1 MMRTPLIAGNWKMY
15 KTIAEAVD
23 LVEALLRELGDT
35 HDREVL
41 ICPPYTALH
50 ALSSLVQETPIS
62 LGAQDV
68 FYEEQ
73 GAYTSAIS
81 PLMLK
86 DVGCTYAIIG
96 HSERRQV
103 FGDTDAIVNRKLR
116 AALSHNLRGILCVG
130 ETKPQ
135 RDSGAAETVV
145 IDQLHA
151 GLADVGPA
159 SLNELVIAYEPV
171 WAIGTGDTATPADA
185 QAMHAT
191 IRRTLAELYGAAA
204 ADQIRIQYGGSVKPD
219 NVDELMSQPDIDGA
233 LVGGAALKADSFLRI
248 IQFR

>member
-1 MMRTPLIAGNWKMY
+1 MRTPLIAGNWKMY

-23 LVEALLRELGDT
+23 LAEALLHGLDGT

-50 ALSSLVQETPIS
+50 ALSSLLQETPIG

-86 DVGCTYAIIG
+86 DVGCTYTIVG

-103 FGDTDAIVNRKLR
+103 FGDTDAIVNRKLH

-135 RDSGAAETVV
+135 RDSGAAAAVV
-145 IDQLHA
+145 IAQLQT
-151 GLADVGPA
+151 GLDNVGPA
-159 SLNELVIAYEPV
+159 ALDDLVIAYEPV

-185 QAMHAT
+185 QDMHAT
-191 IRRTLAELYGAAA
+191 IRRTLAELYGATA